1 MAREQ
6 SPAAGPSFI
15 SPATTQSFQRQHKK
29 VRSMSE
35 WNAMTY
41 EGKDTILRVV
51 NDQAN
56 QMFSLAERPDAW
68 SAATAC
74 ESWEVRDIIGHL
86 VDTTEGYFRAFDIA
100 RSGATA
106 ENAYGLLG
114 MHERAGDSA
123 RSFRKLSQAEMMTR
137 VRGDLAQ
144 MMGILEPLNAEE
156 WTSMIVPHFYMGPI
170 PAFVYAAGQ
179 LMDYGVHTWDIRE
192 GQGKG
197 HALNAEAAD
206 LLVPFMFIIWQATM
220 KPDGDRTPFTIGVNV
235 TTGHNAGTTRVTVD
249 ENGLSYEPGNIDD
262 LPSVLEFDAGSMVLT
277 AFGRIRAGTA
287 RGEQALADRYL
298 NLFHWI

>member
-1 MAREQ
+1 MTNE
-6 SPAAGPSFI
+6 
-15 SPATTQSFQRQHKK
+15 
-29 VRSMSE
+29 VCDMSE

-41 EGKDTILRVV
+41 DGKDTILRVV
-51 NDQAN
+51 RDQAN
-56 QMFSLAERPDAW
+56 EMFTLAERPGAW
-68 SAATAC
+68 EAQTAC
-74 ESWEVRDIIGHL
+74 ESWQVRDIIGHL
-86 VDTTEGYFRAFDIA
+86 VDTTEGYFKAFDIA

-123 RSFRKLSQAEMMTR
+123 RAFRNLSQAEMMTR

-192 GQGKG
+192 GQGG
-197 HALNAEAAD
+197 AHALPGDAAD
-206 LLVPFMFIIWQATM
+206 LLVPFMFIIWQSTI
-220 KPDGDRTPFTIGVNV
+220 KPDADRTPFTIGINV
-235 TTGHNAGTTRVTVD
+235 TTGHNAGTTRVTID
-249 ENGLSYEPGNIDD
+249 ENGMSYEPGSVDD
-262 LPSVLEFDAGSMVLT
+262 LPAVIEFDAGSMVLT
-277 AFGRIRAGTA
+277 AFGRIRGGTV
-287 RGEQALADRYL
+287 RGDEALANRFL